1 MFYITDMKKI
11 LRDWLYLFIE
21 SAHAVT
27 SSFKRMEQVGFIS
40 VINVILI
47 LLLGTIMLISST
59 QPLFFYST
67 LILIISTCAM
77 VIVLL
82 FKLQQLKIN
91 ARIDHIKSKG
101 YDNIESSLL
110 ILTPELHFGFGNK
123 KAIKA
128 CWWAESIPYLKKVL
142 ARPDQMP
149 ILDRLIEGLKK
160 KEVRQEI
167 LHLQGARG
175 EEVWSIHSFP
185 LGDNALW
192 QCTNTSEETFKSGN
206 TYSQLNS
213 LTLFLD
219 NAEHGLF
226 SLNEKGTILFCN
238 ENFSNWLGYT
248 REEMIGNSLSKYI
261 VKSRNHGNTHLCEI
275 QGKCDFLTASSR
287 IKSGYLEQKLIQS
300 KKGEVFTYSHL
311 NIHAPFANHED
322 MIKVVSM
329 TPLPVICLDEN
340 GLLQDSNVLFRE
352 KFIFD
357 EPPVRG
363 TSFLDLIIE
372 SQREEIKNALHFFL
386 KRTTDETCLDI
397 YLNDSRESVVTAYLA
412 PLPLKDKKGFLIL
425 LQDITDQKSF
435 ESRLAQSQKMQAVGQ
450 LAGGIAHDF
459 NNLLTAMI
467 GFCDLLLL
475 RYTPGD
481 QSFTDVMQIKQNAN
495 RAANLVRQLLAFSRQ
510 QTLQPKIMDI
520 TDCLAEISALL
531 RRLIGSNIELN
542 MKHARDLGLVLVD
555 QGQFEQVIINMVV
568 NARDAMDGKGTITL
582 TTENCE
588 VKKPKRSGHD
598 VIPAGSYVLVE
609 IADTGSGIKSEII
622 DRIFDPFFSTKE
634 VGSGTGLG
642 LSTVYGIV
650 KQTGGFIHVNSKEG
664 EGTTFSIY
672 LPHCTAEKTEV
683 PPQLLEEKPT
693 TPDLTGSSTI
703 LLVEDE
709 DAVRLFSARA
719 LRSKGYEVL
728 EAINGEEALQLI
740 KTNKHKIDLIISDVV
755 MPQMDG
761 PTFINEINQ
770 LKVDPKV
777 LFISGYTE
785 DTFYDR
791 IKDNA
796 NIRFLAKPFSLND
809 LATRVKEILG
819 EKSSSLRNAS

>member
-1 MFYITDMKKI
+1 MKKI
-11 LRDWLYLFIE
+11 LRDWLYLFIK
-21 SAHAVT
+21 SVQTVT
-27 SSFKRMEQVGFIS
+27 SSFKRVEQVGFVS
-40 VINVILI
+40 AINVILI
-47 LLLGTIMLISST
+47 LLLGTIMLISSG

-67 LILIISTCAM
+67 LILMISTCAM
-77 VIVLL
+77 VVVLL
-82 FKLQQLKIN
+82 FKLQQLKVN
-91 ARIDHIKSKG
+91 SRIDHIKSKG
-101 YDNIESSLL
+101 YDTIDSPLL

-123 KAIKA
+123 RAAEA

-142 ARPDQMP
+142 SQSAQMP
-149 ILDRLIEGLKK
+149 ILDRLIEGLQK
-160 KEVRQEI
+160 KEERQEI
-167 LHLQGARG
+167 LHLQGVKG
-175 EEVWSIHSFP
+175 EEIWSIHSFP
-185 LGDNALW
+185 LGENALW
-192 QCTNTSEETFKSGN
+192 HCTNTSEETFN
-206 TYSQLNS
+206 TGSSYSQLNS

-226 SLNEKGTILFCN
+226 SINEKGTLLFCN
-238 ENFSNWLGYT
+238 EHFSKWLGYT
-248 REEMIGNSLSKYI
+248 RDEMIGNSLSKYI
-261 VKSRNHGNTHLCEI
+261 VKSRNHGNTPLYDI

-300 KKGEVFTYSHL
+300 KKGETLTYSHL
-311 NIHAPFANHED
+311 NIHAPFANYDD
-322 MIKVVSM
+322 MIKVVNM

-357 EPPVRG
+357 EPPARE
-363 TSFLDLIIE
+363 TSFIDLVIE
-372 SQREEIKNALHFFL
+372 SQRDEIRNALHSFL
-386 KRTTDETCLDI
+386 KKPTDETCLDI
-397 YLNDSRESVVTAYLA
+397 YLNDNRESVVAAYLA
-412 PLPLKDKKGFLIL
+412 PLPLKEKKGFMIL

-435 ESRLAQSQKMQAVGQ
+435 ETRLVQSQKMQAVGQ

-568 NARDAMDGKGTITL
+568 NARDAMDGTGTITV

-588 VKKPKRSGHD
+588 LKKSKRFGHD
-598 VIPAGSYVLVE
+598 VVPAGSYVLVE
-609 IADTGSGIKSEII
+609 IADTGSGINPEII

-650 KQTGGFIHVNSKEG
+650 KQTGGFIHVKSKEG

-672 LPHCTAEKTEV
+672 LPHCTVEKAEE
-683 PPQLLEEKPT
+683 PPQFLEEKST
-693 TPDLTGSSTI
+693 VPDLTGSSTI

-761 PTFINEINQ
+761 PTFINKINQ
-770 LKVDPKV
+770 FAVNPKV

-785 DTFYDR
+785 DTFHDR

-819 EKSSSLRNAS
+819 EKPSSLRNVS

>member
-1 MFYITDMKKI
+1 MKKI
-11 LRDWLYLFIE
+11 LRERLYLFIN
-21 SAHAVT
+21 SIQTVT
-27 SSFKRMEQVGFIS
+27 SSFKNVEQVGFVS

-47 LLLGTIMLISST
+47 LLLGTIMLISSS

-67 LILIISTCAM
+67 LILILTTSAM
-77 VIVLL
+77 TFVLL
-82 FKLQQLKIN
+82 FKLQQLRAKT
-91 ARIDHIKSKG
+91 RIDHVKSKG
-101 YDNIESSLL
+101 YDVSPSPLL

-123 KAIKA
+123 RATEA

-142 ARPDQMP
+142 AQPEQMP
-149 ILDRLIEGLKK
+149 ALDRLIKGLQK
-160 KEVRQEI
+160 KEERQEI
-167 LHLQGARG
+167 LHLQGIKG
-175 EEVWSIHSFP
+175 EEIWSIHSFP
-185 LGDNALW
+185 LGERALW
-192 QCTNTSEETFKSGN
+192 QCTNTSEEGFKTGS
-206 TYSQLNS
+206 TYSQLNT

-219 NAEHGLF
+219 HAEHGLF
-226 SLNEKGTILFCN
+226 SINEKGTLLFCN
-238 ENFSNWLGYT
+238 ENFSTWLGYT
-248 REEMIGNSLSKYI
+248 REEMIGNSLSKYL
-261 VKSRNHGNTHLCEI
+261 VKSRTHGNARLCDI
-275 QGKCDFLTASSR
+275 QGKCDFLTSASR

-300 KKGEVFTYSHL
+300 KKGETLTYSHL
-311 NIHAPFANHED
+311 NFQAPFANHEE
-322 MIKVVSM
+322 MINVVNM
-329 TPLPVICLDEN
+329 TPLPVVCLDED
-340 GLLQDSNVLFRE
+340 GLLQDSNILFRE

-357 EPPVRG
+357 DPPVRG
-363 TSFLDLIIE
+363 TSFIDLVIE
-372 SQREEIKNALHFFL
+372 SQRDEIKNLLHSFL
-386 KRTTDETCLDI
+386 KGTNEAPSHDI
-397 YLNDSRESVVTAYLA
+397 YLNDTRDSVVAAYLA
-412 PLPLKDKKGFLIL
+412 PLPLKDQKGFMIL
-425 LQDITDQKSF
+425 LQDITDQKTF
-435 ESRLAQSQKMQAVGQ
+435 ETRLVQSQKMQAVGQ

-510 QTLQPKIMDI
+510 QTLQPKVMDV

-531 RRLIGSNIELN
+531 RRLIGSNIEFK
-542 MKHARDLGLVLVD
+542 MTHARDLGLVLVD

-568 NARDAMDGKGTITL
+568 NARDATEGAGTITL

-588 VKKPKRSGHD
+588 LKKSKRFGHD

-609 IADTGSGIKSEII
+609 ISDTGCGINPEIM

-650 KQTGGFIHVNSKEG
+650 KQTGGFIHVKSKEG
-664 EGTTFSIY
+664 EGSTFSIY
-672 LPHCTAEKTEV
+672 LPHCTAEKTEEL
-683 PPQLLEEKPT
+683 PQLPEDKPT

-728 EAINGEEALQLI
+728 EAINGEEALELI
-740 KTNKHKIDLIISDVV
+740 KANKQSIDLIISDVV

-770 LKVDPKV
+770 LKVNPKV
-777 LFISGYTE
+777 LFISGYAE
-785 DTFYDR
+785 ETFHDR

-819 EKSSSLRNAS
+819 EKPSSLRNAS